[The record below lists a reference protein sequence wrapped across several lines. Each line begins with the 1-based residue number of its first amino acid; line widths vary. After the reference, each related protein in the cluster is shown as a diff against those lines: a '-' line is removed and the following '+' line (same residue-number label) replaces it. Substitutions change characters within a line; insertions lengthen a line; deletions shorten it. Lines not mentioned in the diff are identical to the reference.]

1 MRVAAISDTAT
12 YDGVLQM
19 KIPGGPDPFTT
30 SLFLTLIC
38 RVRNLVRRLLVP

>member
-19 KIPGGPDPFTT
+19 TIPGGPDPFTAG
-30 SLFLTLIC
+30 LLLTLIC
-38 RVRNLVRRLLVP
+38 RIRNLIRRLFAR